1 MYERNIFVLHIY
13 MKRKFYGN
21 LTNSLEEKNWIDF
34 IVISMYKQSTY
45 FFFNIIKT
53 NKIHIIFEKI
63 ICNNF
68 KHVLVNMYTKI
79 LTT

>member
-45 FFFNIIKT
+45 FFSIILKQ
-53 NKIHIIFEKI
+53 
-63 ICNNF
+63 
-68 KHVLVNMYTKI
+68 TKFI
-79 LTT
+79 

>member
-34 IVISMYKQSTY
+34 IVISMYKQSIY
-45 FFFNIIKT
+45 FFSILLKQ
-53 NKIHIIFEKI
+53 
-63 ICNNF
+63 
-68 KHVLVNMYTKI
+68 TKFI
-79 LTT
+79 